1 MQENDLNHLEQQ
13 FRQLNDDL
21 RRLTQQ
27 QNTQSSSNKK
37 QESGWQKLGSAISKT
52 GDEFKETLEIIKSG
66 NGQLSNYSRFVDQAS
81 NLANKSLTNFG
92 SLGKA
97 ASIAIAAFAF
107 LAKRF
112 LNSSDKFIQAHDSLA
127 KYGATIE
134 QTPSQLMEQAHSTRM
149 FYSETL
155 EKYTQS
161 LETLGTSSL
170 FMGKTVAQGFNE
182 FSKLSSVS
190 SGVIQ
195 MFNALGVEP
204 GKLTKHFADY
214 IKLQS
219 RSGFEQYS
227 GTIREQNRAIN
238 FTKNLF
244 AMSALTG
251 ESVDSMYQR
260 YYQLRNDVQF
270 NARMAVL
277 RSKGKAKQA
286 ENIEA
291 TLAMIGSVMGDDAA
305 KAYKDI
311 ITNGFSTLDETKGE
325 IVSSGGKIF
334 QMAQRSLEDDTY
346 DATKVLTD
354 MLKYKGD
361 WIKTMEPV
369 LRAGDNEVAKMI
381 GVTAQQFK
389 AVKTH
394 EAGATIEDVIAD
406 RKKDENQASMLKDT
420 QYQQTQMET
429 KAGMATDKMANAL
442 SGEAV
447 TVMDTLYTVVKF
459 AAKTFAYGAGLFG
472 KKDLQDEI
480 NRLFDTPDETKR
492 AILKGESELD
502 TITKQ
507 LKEKQSKLREQTDE
521 LDKLRDMEK
530 RGEITHEQRMRLS
543 KLTIEVMQYESDIE
557 KLKSSQTQISRT
569 LQGDREQYA
578 ASAEAIEG
586 DTQIAK
592 IANVIGKYESDAAG
606 GYRAITRVGDAFKAA
621 TPEQRQYMENFLA
634 TIETHTIEEVM
645 AFQKWML
652 KSIAGK
658 NINTAIGRF
667 QMIPSTLA
675 AVVAKGEK
683 RGEVSRTD
691 KFTPST
697 QNKLLKVL
705 LDDIG
710 YQKFLAGKMTKEQ
723 FTARIAGTWAGI
735 AKNELGQG
743 VYDGKHGNQAGKKS
757 FSDMVSALSSS
768 EQPKKPEPLTD
779 EQSKKEKKPEPVVV
793 KKQESVVL
801 SDSKKPSEQTLIKKF
816 AIGGIST
823 DPIAEL
829 HGVEGVV
836 PLNEN
841 KKIDVDFQPLISQ
854 LETTPDIPKLQTIYK
869 EEISDTPTTPIQ
881 QSNNRP
887 SSINL
892 NTLNSKIKQILFTMS
907 LSSDYLERALV
918 HSRM

>member
-21 RRLTQQ
+21 RRLT
-27 QNTQSSSNKK
+27 TQPQTPTSSKNK
-37 QESGWQKLGSAISKT
+37 QESGWQKLGDAISKT
-52 GDEFKETLEIIKSG
+52 GDELKDTLEIIKSG
-66 NGQLSNYSRFVDQAS
+66 NGQLSNYSRLVDQAS
-81 NLANKSLTNFG
+81 GIANKTLGNFG

-97 ASIAIAAFAF
+97 ATIAVAAFAF

-112 LNSSDKFIQAHDSLA
+112 LNSSDKFIQAHDSLT
-127 KYGATIE
+127 KYGASIE
-134 QTPSQLMEQAHSTRM
+134 QTPIQLMEQAHSTKM

-161 LETLGTSSL
+161 LESLGTSSL

-219 RSGFEQYS
+219 RSGFEQYAGS
-227 GTIREQNRAIN
+227 IKEQNRAIN

-260 YYQLRNDVQF
+260 YYQIRNDVQF
-270 NARMAVL
+270 NAKMAIL
-277 RSKGKAKQA
+277 RSKGKAKQV

-291 TLAMIGSVMGDDAA
+291 TLTMIGSVMGDEAA

-311 ITNGFSTLDETKGE
+311 IVNGFSTLDETKGE

-334 QMAQRSLEDDTY
+334 QMAQRSIEDESY
-346 DATKVLTD
+346 EATSVLTD

-361 WIKTMEPV
+361 WVKTMEPV

-381 GVTAQQFK
+381 GVTAQQYK
-389 AVKTH
+389 AVKTY
-394 EAGATIEDVIAD
+394 EAGATIDDVIAD
-406 RKKDENQASMLKDT
+406 RKKDEDQASLLKDT
-420 QYQQTQMET
+420 QYQQTQLET

-472 KKDLQDEI
+472 KKDLEAEI

-492 AILKGESELD
+492 AILKGETELD
-502 TITKQ
+502 QITKQ
-507 LKEKQSKLREQTDE
+507 IKEKQSKLKEYTDE
-521 LDKLRDMEK
+521 LERLKDLEK
-530 RGEITHEQRMRLS
+530 KGEITHEQRMELS
-543 KLTIEVMQYESDIE
+543 KLTLDVMRYESDIE
-557 KLKSSQTQISRT
+557 KLKSNQTQVSST
-569 LQGDREQYA
+569 LQGDRAQLEV
-578 ASAEAIEG
+578 SAESIEG

-621 TPEQRQYMENFLA
+621 TTEQRKYMENFLA

-652 KSIAGK
+652 KSIAGR
-658 NINTAIGRF
+658 NVNTAIGRF

-691 KFTPST
+691 KFTPAT

-710 YQKFLAGKMTKEQ
+710 YQKFLSGKMTKEQ

-757 FSDMVSALSSS
+757 FSDMVAALSS
-768 EQPKKPEPLTD
+768 
-779 EQSKKEKKPEPVVV
+779 
-793 KKQESVVL
+793 
-801 SDSKKPSEQTLIKKF
+801 PSEQTPIKKF
-816 AIGGIST
+816 AKGGISS
-823 DPIAEL
+823 DNIAEL
-829 HGVEGVV
+829 HGVEGVI
-836 PLNEN
+836 PLNDN
-841 KKIDVDFQPLISQ
+841 KKIGVDFQPLITQ
-854 LETTPDIPKLQTIYK
+854 LAEQP
-869 EEISDTPTTPIQ
+869 E
-881 QSNNRP
+881 SNNTP
-887 SSINL
+887 SELSSTTNQEPEPQLNTFSTQEQLPNL
-892 NTLNSKIKQILFTMS
+892 NTLKSKIKQILFTMS

-918 HSRM
+918 HTRM

>member
-21 RRLTQQ
+21 RRLT
-27 QNTQSSSNKK
+27 TQPQTSTSSKNK
-37 QESGWQKLGSAISKT
+37 QESGWQKLGDAISKT
-52 GDEFKETLEIIKSG
+52 GDELKDTLEIIKSG
-66 NGQLSNYSRFVDQAS
+66 NGQLSNYSRLVDQAS
-81 NLANKSLTNFG
+81 GIANKTLGNFG

-97 ASIAIAAFAF
+97 ATIAVAAFAF

-134 QTPSQLMEQAHSTRM
+134 QTPTQLMEQAHSTKM

-161 LETLGTSSL
+161 LESLGTSSL

-190 SGVIQ
+190 SDVIQ

-219 RSGFEQYS
+219 RSGFEQYAGS
-227 GTIREQNRAIN
+227 IKEQNRAIN

-260 YYQLRNDVQF
+260 YYQIRNDVQF
-270 NARMAVL
+270 NAKMAIL
-277 RSKGKAKQA
+277 RSKGKAKQV

-291 TLAMIGSVMGDDAA
+291 TLTMIGSVMGDEAA

-311 ITNGFSTLDETKGE
+311 IVNGFSTLDETKGE

-334 QMAQRSLEDDTY
+334 QMAQRSIEDESY
-346 DATKVLTD
+346 EATSVLTD

-361 WIKTMEPV
+361 WVKTMEPV
-369 LRAGDNEVAKMI
+369 LRAGDNEVAKML
-381 GVTAQQFK
+381 GVTAQQYK
-389 AVKTH
+389 AVKTY
-394 EAGATIEDVIAD
+394 EAGATIDDVIAD
-406 RKKDENQASMLKDT
+406 RKKDEDQASLLKDT

-472 KKDLQDEI
+472 KKDLEAEI

-492 AILKGESELD
+492 AILKGETELD
-502 TITKQ
+502 QITKQ
-507 LKEKQSKLREQTDE
+507 IKEKQSKLKEYTDE
-521 LDKLRDMEK
+521 LERLKDLEK
-530 RGEITHEQRMRLS
+530 KGEITHEQRMQLS
-543 KLTIEVMQYESDIE
+543 KLTLDVMRYESDIE
-557 KLKSSQTQISRT
+557 KLKSNQTQVSST
-569 LQGDREQYA
+569 LQGDRAQLEV
-578 ASAEAIEG
+578 SAESIEG
-586 DTQIAK
+586 DTQISK

-621 TPEQRQYMENFLA
+621 TNEQRKYMENFLA

-658 NINTAIGRF
+658 NVNTAIGRF

-691 KFTPST
+691 KFTPAT

-710 YQKFLAGKMTKEQ
+710 YQKFLSGKMTKEQ

-757 FSDMVSALSSS
+757 FSDMVAALSS
-768 EQPKKPEPLTD
+768 PT
-779 EQSKKEKKPEPVVV
+779 
-793 KKQESVVL
+793 
-801 SDSKKPSEQTLIKKF
+801 EQTPIKKF
-816 AIGGIST
+816 AKGGISS
-823 DPIAEL
+823 DNIAEL
-829 HGVEGVV
+829 HGVEGVI
-836 PLNEN
+836 PLNDN
-841 KKIDVDFQPLISQ
+841 KKISVDFEPLITQ
-854 LETTPDIPKLQTIYK
+854 LTEQPKPNNTPSELSSTTPKQNPEPQLNT
-869 EEISDTPTTPIQ
+869 
-881 QSNNRP
+881 
-887 SSINL
+887 SSTQEQLPNL
-892 NTLNSKIKQILFTMS
+892 NTLKSKIKQILFTMS

-918 HSRM
+918 HTRM

>member
-21 RRLTQQ
+21 RRLT
-27 QNTQSSSNKK
+27 TQLQTLTPSKNK
-37 QESGWQKLGSAISKT
+37 QESGWQKLGDAISKT
-52 GDEFKETLEIIKSG
+52 GDELKDTLEIIKSG
-66 NGQLSNYSRFVDQAS
+66 NGQLSNYSELVDQAS
-81 NLANKSLTNFG
+81 GIANKTLRNFG

-97 ASIAIAAFAF
+97 ATIAVAAFAF

-134 QTPSQLMEQAHSTRM
+134 QTPTQLMEQAHSTKM

-161 LETLGTSSL
+161 LESLGTSSL

-219 RSGFEQYS
+219 RSGFEQYAGS
-227 GTIREQNRAIN
+227 IKEQNRAIN

-260 YYQLRNDVQF
+260 YYQIRNDVQF
-270 NARMAVL
+270 NAKIAIL
-277 RSKGKAKQA
+277 RSKGKAKQV

-291 TLAMIGSVMGDDAA
+291 TLTMIGSVMGDEAA

-311 ITNGFSTLDETKGE
+311 IVNGFSTLDETKGE

-406 RKKDENQASMLKDT
+406 RKKDKDQASLLKDT

-472 KKDLQDEI
+472 KKDLEAEI

-492 AILKGESELD
+492 AILKGETELD
-502 TITKQ
+502 QITKQ
-507 LKEKQSKLREQTDE
+507 IKEKQSKLKEYTDE
-521 LDKLRDMEK
+521 LERLKDLEK
-530 RGEITHEQRMRLS
+530 KGEITHEQRMQLS
-543 KLTIEVMQYESDIE
+543 KLTLDVMRYESDIE
-557 KLKSSQTQISRT
+557 KLKSNQTQVSST
-569 LQGDREQYA
+569 LQGDRAQLEV
-578 ASAEAIEG
+578 SAESIEG

-621 TPEQRQYMENFLA
+621 TTEQRKYMENFLA
-634 TIETHTIEEVM
+634 TIETHTIAEVM

-652 KSIAGK
+652 KSIAGR
-658 NINTAIGRF
+658 NVNTAIGRF
-667 QMIPSTLA
+667 QMIPDTLA

-691 KFTPST
+691 KFTPAT

-705 LDDIG
+705 LDTIG
-710 YQKFLAGKMTKEQ
+710 YQKFLSGKMTKEQ

-743 VYDGKHGNQAGKKS
+743 VYDGKHGNKAGKKS
-757 FSDMVSALSSS
+757 FSDMVAALSS
-768 EQPKKPEPLTD
+768 PT
-779 EQSKKEKKPEPVVV
+779 
-793 KKQESVVL
+793 
-801 SDSKKPSEQTLIKKF
+801 EQTPIKKF
-816 AIGGIST
+816 AKGGISS
-823 DPIAEL
+823 DNIAEL
-829 HGVEGVV
+829 HGVEGVI
-836 PLNEN
+836 PLNDN
-841 KKIDVDFQPLISQ
+841 KKIGVDFQPLITQ
-854 LETTPDIPKLQTIYK
+854 IVEQP
-869 EEISDTPTTPIQ
+869 E
-881 QSNNRP
+881 SNNTP
-887 SSINL
+887 SELSTTTKQEPEPQLNTPSTQEQLPNL
-892 NTLNSKIKQILFTMS
+892 NTLKSKIKQILFTMS

-918 HSRM
+918 HTRM